1 MKLRFLI
8 PALLLLTIPA
18 VSQNI
23 NADLPQG
30 FSLDT
35 IDKTANPCV
44 DFYQYSCGGWLKR
57 AQIPPDQTSWGSFVD
72 LRERN
77 KVILRNILEKAAV
90 DDPNRNPID
99 QKIGDFY
106 SSCMDEKAVNAKG
119 VEPVKL
125 ELDRVAAVTDKSAL
139 IDAIAHDHLIGT
151 NSFFD
156 FGSDA
161 DLHNAGMDI
170 AVLDQSGL
178 TLPDRDDYIEDTPR
192 MVELRKY
199 LVDYATQVFTL
210 AGQSPEQAGNSAHIV
225 LRIETALARAEMD
238 RTLRRNPKNLDHK
251 MELTAVRTLA
261 PNLYLTRYF
270 EDVGS
275 PGFTALNVNNPD
287 FFKRLNGILDSES
300 LEALKIYATWHV
312 LNLSAPWLSEP
323 FVQANFQFH
332 HNLNGQAEI
341 QPRWKRCVNA
351 TDGALG
357 EALGQ
362 RYVELTFGA
371 DGKQRMLKM
380 VIALEQALGEDI
392 DRLTWMS
399 ADTKKEAHVKLAAIN
414 NKIGYPDKWRD
425 YGKLTI
431 ERGDLLGNYFR
442 ADEFESRR
450 EINKI
455 EKPVDRNEWGMTPP
469 TVNAYYNR
477 AMNEIVFPAGI
488 LQPPFFDKE
497 MDDAINFG
505 GIGMVIGHE
514 LTHGFDDEGR
524 QFDPQGNLRDW
535 WTPEDG
541 KQFDTRV
548 SCIANEYG
556 NFVSVDDLKLNG
568 RLTLGENTAD
578 NGGVRISLMAL
589 YHEIAQDPTAK
600 ATQTIDGYTSDQR
613 YFLGFARIWCEKQ
626 RPESL
631 RLQVKT
637 NPHSP
642 GKYRVDGVVENMPEF
657 EQAWECK
664 PGQPMVSA
672 NACRVW

>member
-1 MKLRFLI
+1 
-8 PALLLLTIPA
+8 LTIPA

-225 LRIETALARAEMD
+225 LRIERRWIARYVAI
-238 RTLRRNPKNLDHK
+238 PKISITKWNL
-251 MELTAVRTLA
+251 
-261 PNLYLTRYF
+261 PQC
-270 EDVGS
+270 
-275 PGFTALNVNNPD
+275 
-287 FFKRLNGILDSES
+287 
-300 LEALKIYATWHV
+300 
-312 LNLSAPWLSEP
+312 APW
-323 FVQANFQFH
+323 
-332 HNLNGQAEI
+332 
-341 QPRWKRCVNA
+341 
-351 TDGALG
+351 
-357 EALGQ
+357 
-362 RYVELTFGA
+362 
-371 DGKQRMLKM
+371 
-380 VIALEQALGEDI
+380 
-392 DRLTWMS
+392 
-399 ADTKKEAHVKLAAIN
+399 
-414 NKIGYPDKWRD
+414 
-425 YGKLTI
+425 
-431 ERGDLLGNYFR
+431 
-442 ADEFESRR
+442 RR
-450 EINKI
+450 
-455 EKPVDRNEWGMTPP
+455 
-469 TVNAYYNR
+469 
-477 AMNEIVFPAGI
+477 
-488 LQPPFFDKE
+488 
-497 MDDAINFG
+497 
-505 GIGMVIGHE
+505 
-514 LTHGFDDEGR
+514 
-524 QFDPQGNLRDW
+524 
-535 WTPEDG
+535 
-541 KQFDTRV
+541 
-548 SCIANEYG
+548 
-556 NFVSVDDLKLNG
+556 
-568 RLTLGENTAD
+568 
-578 NGGVRISLMAL
+578 
-589 YHEIAQDPTAK
+589 
-600 ATQTIDGYTSDQR
+600 TS
-613 YFLGFARIWCEKQ
+613 I
-626 RPESL
+626 
-631 RLQVKT
+631 
-637 NPHSP
+637 
-642 GKYRVDGVVENMPEF
+642 
-657 EQAWECK
+657 
-664 PGQPMVSA
+664 
-672 NACRVW
+672 